1 MVGYTRCPYC
11 GHPEVER
18 SAAVCPICG
27 GELSHKL
34 EQSVDVA
41 LGSLSDKDAPIEL
54 DDLLTTPSKNDDSD
68 VRIALELRGN
78 APTLAHVDLVHG
90 SCSPPQLDSGNV
102 TDG

>member
-41 LGSLSDKDAPIEL
+41 LVASVTRMHRLS
-54 DDLLTTPSKNDDSD
+54 
-68 VRIALELRGN
+68 
-78 APTLAHVDLVHG
+78 
-90 SCSPPQLDSGNV
+90 
-102 TDG
+102 